1 MGLCSQSRCP
11 VAQALG
17 RQVLSGPGTRVVAG
31 PLTMGTQEDKLAG
44 TVVSRGLRP
53 GLLPPLGWR
62 VGPQAEAATMLVHH
76 RARQSSARSARTSS
90 LAIFGP
96 CLIQTI
102 PLTSW
107 TLPCR
112 PLAQS
117 PGRHRGPMQDLP
129 PVRCLLSGALPPSQ
143 AGEPRLAQWQWAA
156 VELGQTPPSSLSCL
170 PVRPFHQGGQQATG

>member
-17 RQVLSGPGTRVVAG
+17 RQVLSGSETRVVAG
-31 PLTMGTQEDKLAG
+31 PLTMGTQEGKLAE
-44 TVVSRGLRP
+44 TVVSRGPRP

-62 VGPQAEAATMLVHH
+62 VGLQAVAATMLV
-76 RARQSSARSARTSS
+76 RPQARRSSARSARTSS

-96 CLIQTI
+96 CLIQMT

-117 PGRHRGPMQDLP
+117 PGRHQEPMQGLP
-129 PVRCLLSGALPPSQ
+129 PVHCLLSGALPLSQ
-143 AGEPRLAQWQWAA
+143 AGEPRLARWQWAA
-156 VELGQTPPSSLSCL
+156 VELGQTPPFSLSCL
-170 PVRPFHQGGQQATG
+170 PVRPFHQGGQQAMG

>member
-17 RQVLSGPGTRVVAG
+17 RPVLSGLGTRVVAG
-31 PLTMGTQEDKLAG
+31 PLTMGTQEGKLAE
-44 TVVSRGLRP
+44 TVVSRGRRP

-62 VGPQAEAATMLVHH
+62 VGLQAVAATMLVHPQ
-76 RARQSSARSARTSS
+76 ARRSSARNAKTSS

-96 CLIQTI
+96 CLIQMT

-107 TLPCR
+107 TLPYR

-117 PGRHRGPMQDLP
+117 PGRHRATMQGLP
-129 PVRCLLSGALPPSQ
+129 PVRCLLSGGLPPSQ
-143 AGEPRLAQWQWAA
+143 AGEPRVAQWQWAT

-170 PVRPFHQGGQQATG
+170 PVRPFHQAGQQAMG